1 MTADADRAAR
11 LATQAASQA
20 ARQVPPYEIIK
31 QAIIKGELLPGQ
43 PLVEGVLAATCQVS
57 RTPIREALTRLEQDG
72 LVERSDRGLIVRD
85 RSPEEIL
92 DIYQVRGVLEGTV
105 ATSAAD
111 RRNEHDIRILR
122 SLLKQSDQVKADDDE
137 AKVEVNRAFHHA
149 VWAAGHNDCLLDLLE
164 RLDLHLGR
172 YPATTLSFPGRW
184 DEARHE
190 HGELVDAIESR
201 DGAAAQACAL
211 RHFSR
216 ARDIRLDLWYQADA
230 RPRGGQSR
238 R

>member
-1 MTADADRAAR
+1 MTADIDRAAR
-11 LATQAASQA
+11 FATQAAGQA
-20 ARQVPPYEIIK
+20 ARQAPPYEIIK
-31 QAIIKGELLPGQ
+31 QAIIKGDLLPGQ
-43 PLVEGVLAATCQVS
+43 PLVESVLAATCQVS

-72 LVERSDRGLIVRD
+72 LIERSDRGLIVRE

-92 DIYQVRGVLEGTV
+92 DIYQVRIVLEGTV
-105 ATSAAD
+105 AASAAN
-111 RRNEHDIRILR
+111 RRNEHDIRLLR
-122 SLLKQSDQVKADDDE
+122 SLLKQSDQVGTDDDE
-137 AKVEVNRAFHHA
+137 AKVEVNRSFHHA

-184 DEARHE
+184 HEAKHE
-190 HGELVDAIESR
+190 HGTLVDAIEQR

-211 RHFSR
+211 GHFSR

-230 RPRGGQSR
+230 SNAAQT
-238 R
+238 